1 MKTNKIALITGGS
14 RGIGR
19 STAIALSKKGIDVII
34 TYKKEKASA
43 ELVVQEIEKLGRK
56 AVSMQLDTSK
66 VSTFESFV
74 LVLSGVL
81 KEHWGKTQL
90 DILINNAGV
99 GDQTLL
105 GNTTE
110 AQFDDLMN
118 VNFKGVYFFT
128 QALLPYVT
136 DNGSIINLS
145 SALTRITAEGNSV
158 YGAMKG
164 AVEILTKYWAKE
176 LGNRK
181 IKVNTIAPGPTVTD
195 FGGGVMKADASIRDY
210 LSQQT
215 ALGETGNP
223 DNIGSTIAALCLDD
237 MYWVNAQRIESSGG
251 FLI

>member
-1 MKTNKIALITGGS
+1 MEINKIALITGGS

-19 STAIALSKKGIDVII
+19 STAIALSKKGIDVVL
-34 TYKKEKASA
+34 TYKKEKESV
-43 ELVVQEIEKLGRK
+43 ELVIKEIEQLGRK

-66 VSTFESFV
+66 ASTFESFV
-74 LVLSGVL
+74 MGLSDVLN
-81 KEHWGKTQL
+81 EHWGKSQL
-90 DILINNAGV
+90 DILINNAGF

-105 GNTTE
+105 GSTTE

-128 QALLPYVT
+128 QALLPYIA
-136 DNGSIINLS
+136 DYGSIINLS
-145 SALTRITAEGNSV
+145 SALTRVTAEGSSV

-181 IKVNTIAPGPTVTD
+181 IKVNTLAPGPTNTD
-195 FGGGVMKADASIRDY
+195 FGGGVMKTDESIRDY

-215 ALGETGNP
+215 ALGDVGDP
-223 DNIGSTIAALCLDD
+223 DIIGQTIATLCLDE
-237 MYWVNAQRIESSGG
+237 MKWVNAQRIESSGG